1 MAQPKFISYQETET
15 WTSYLLDQLFLI
27 REPALTNW
35 QNLCTLWVSLY
46 TESRVLKISQKKM
59 HNVNVP
65 HRFNIYH
72 STWSPYLQ
80 VPLEETIK
88 VASDRTYHRKEIETS
103 FSKNDMRNLLLLC
116 TKNVHVCFG
125 GDIYQKKWWRSHR
138 FPLRTCSSWYLYG
151 RIGDENNTN
160 GFWKYQFLM

>member
-1 MAQPKFISYQETET
+1 
-15 WTSYLLDQLFLI
+15 
-27 REPALTNW
+27 
-35 QNLCTLWVSLY
+35 
-46 TESRVLKISQKKM
+46 M

-88 VASDRTYHRKEIETS
+88 VALDRTYHRKEIETS

-116 TKNVHVCFG
+116 TKNVHFCFG
-125 GDIYQKKWWRSHR
+125 GDIYQKNDGVAID
-138 FPLRTCSSWYLYG
+138 FPLGPVLAGTCMVELET
-151 RIGDENNTN
+151 RIIPTASGNIS
-160 GFWKYQFLM
+160 F

>member
-27 REPALTNW
+27 WEPALTNW

-46 TESRVLKISQKKM
+46 TQSRVLKISQKKM

-72 STWSPYLQ
+72 STWNPYLQ

-88 VASDRTYHRKEIETS
+88 VALDRTYHRKEIETS

-116 TKNVHVCFG
+116 TKNVHFCFG
-125 GDIYQKKWWRSHR
+125 GDIYQKNDGVAID
-138 FPLRTCSSWYLYG
+138 FPLGPVLAGTCMVELET
-151 RIGDENNTN
+151 RIIPTASGNIS
-160 GFWKYQFLM
+160 F